1 MKSHKLIV
9 IGAIVCLLVGAA
21 TGAMARNDCPNG
33 TLVGGTF
40 ATIIIDEFK
49 SCAVVGVTVSGPVV
63 VTNADLFTM
72 IGSDISGG
80 IEIKSTVSAA
90 IVNNVVTGNINTS
103 GNRYS
108 TVVQNEV
115 NGGWILVNDIVA
127 QQQIAVVMENLV
139 YRGGLQ
145 VTYNETADVKKNT
158 VRGGSIWCLQNDRL
172 DSFFNSAVWG
182 TVTCKSN
189 VGD

>member
-1 MKSHKLIV
+1 MKSQKLIV

-40 ATIIIDEFK
+40 ATIVIDEFK
-49 SCAVVGVTVSGPVV
+49 SCTVMGVSVSGPVV

-72 IGSDISGG
+72 IGSEISGS
-80 IEIKSTVSAA
+80 IEVKNTISAA
-90 IVNNVVTGNINTS
+90 ILNNVVAGNIDTS

-115 NGGWILVNDIVA
+115 DGGQILVNDIVA
-127 QQQIAVVMENLV
+127 QQQIAVVMENIV

-145 VTYNETADVKKNT
+145 VRDNESADVKKNT
-158 VRGGSIWCLQNDRL
+158 VRGGDIWCNNNDRL
-172 DSFFNSAVWG
+172 DSFFNRAVWG
-182 TVTCKSN
+182 TVTCSN
-189 VGD
+189 IAD